1 MTIAP
6 KILVADDDQALS
18 RTLSWILKEN
28 GYEVLTVPGGEHLF
42 DHLSAEQFDLLL
54 LDIMMPKVDGLQLL
68 QRVKAD
74 PRFKDLPVLMISS
87 MPPEEA
93 TVRSLGLGASDFI
106 PKPFRVRELL
116 ARVKAHL
123 RAGRE
128 LNQARAEARS
138 RSEMME
144 ILQEVTAS
152 LKPEEIYQ
160 ILVRRVAQGLNI
172 SRCSII
178 IAGPDDDHG
187 TVVAAYE
194 NPMLHNLA
202 VDLRRYPEIQHSLTT
217 GEVVLVRD
225 VLTDPLFQGMRA
237 VWESEGAPARP
248 LGDRDPVLAPAAARG
263 VFFLR
268 TTDGDTP
275 LNEQDVQFA
284 EQVINAAVAALEKAY
299 DLESAVMGQEQMRHL
314 AETDPLTNCFNRRAL
329 MEKLEQE
336 MDRAAR
342 YATML
347 TGMMIDIDNFKQ
359 INDTSA
365 TWWATACSSS
375 SPALLGGSSGRWTSW
390 PATAARSSSCCCP
403 RPPHRA
409 RNFAERILRRVAAHD
424 FGGTGRPVRLTVSI
438 GIATFPRRAGRPTA
452 NRSSRWRTPTSTA
465 PSPTAATG
473 SAIERPPLS
482 PLRSTYPA
490 AGALLR
496 QGRLSAGGGVGAGER
511 PTGRRTTRRDCRPA
525 VRAGARRRSRRRP
538 TSSPRSPAK
547 CSTAVTGS
555 CEGRRGRDV
564 VRLSRART
572 SRPGA
577 CRDQGAAAAAL
588 AGPRGGAAP
597 PRSELAMRLAHPNV
611 CHILRLGETPE
622 RLVYLVM
629 PFVEGEPLTEHE
641 RGAARS
647 RRPKAC
653 RC

>member
-28 GYEVLTVPGGEHLF
+28 GYDVLTVPGGEHLF

-68 QRVKAD
+68 QRVKSD

-123 RAGRE
+123 RVGRE

-202 VDLRRYPEIQHSLTT
+202 VDLRRYPEIQHALAT

-225 VLTDPLFQGMRA
+225 VLTDPLFHDVRA
-237 VWESEGAPARP
+237 VWESEGRDAPARSAIAIRFS
-248 LGDRDPVLAPAAARG
+248 LRQQPAG

-268 TTDGDTP
+268 TTTGDAP

-299 DLESAVMGQEQMRHL
+299 DLENAVMGQEQMRHL

-347 TGMMIDIDNFKQ
+347 TGMMVDIDNFKQ
-359 INDTSA
+359 INDTHGHLVGDRVLKQLAS
-365 TWWATACSSS
+365 
-375 SPALLGGSSGRWTSW
+375 LLKREQRSVDIVARYGGEEFVVLLPETTNTES
-390 PATAARSSSCCCP
+390 
-403 RPPHRA
+403 
-409 RNFAERILRRVAAHD
+409 RNFAERILRRVATHD
-424 FGGTGRPVRLTVSI
+424 FGEPGHPVRVTISI
-438 GIATFPRRAGRPTA
+438 GIASFPD
-452 NRSSRWRTPTSTA
+452 
-465 PSPTAATG
+465 
-473 SAIERPPLS
+473 ERVS
-482 PLRSTYPA
+482 DGES
-490 AGALLR
+490 LLR
-496 QGRLSAGGGVGAGER
+496 LADTHLYRAKSDGRNR
-511 PTGRRTTRRDCRPA
+511 FRD
-525 VRAGARRRSRRRP
+525 
-538 TSSPRSPAK
+538 
-547 CSTAVTGS
+547 
-555 CEGRRGRDV
+555 
-564 VRLSRART
+564 
-572 SRPGA
+572 
-577 CRDQGAAAAAL
+577 
-588 AGPRGGAAP
+588 
-597 PRSELAMRLAHPNV
+597 
-611 CHILRLGETPE
+611 
-622 RLVYLVM
+622 
-629 PFVEGEPLTEHE
+629 
-641 RGAARS
+641 
-647 RRPKAC
+647 
-653 RC
+653 